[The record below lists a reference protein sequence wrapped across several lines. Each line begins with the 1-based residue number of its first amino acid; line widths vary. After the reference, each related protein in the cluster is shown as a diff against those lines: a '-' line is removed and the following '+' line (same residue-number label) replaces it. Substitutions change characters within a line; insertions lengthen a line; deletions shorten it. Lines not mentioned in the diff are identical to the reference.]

1 MVKVREA
8 KLYTEKVGE
17 PEVKDFFNQVV
28 KAKLPLFGFLDFSD
42 LCSVNAVHFLVKR
55 TNNTI
60 KFYVK
65 EKKHLKE
72 LSALLFP
79 FRLSE
84 TTDVERAPSNA
95 MPSPK
100 FYIIGGGYDFLYFM
114 LKENIKE
121 VSLRVSKFM
130 GGFIGFGSAT
140 DESGNKH
147 IIMVPKP
154 SRFFV
159 IDLEKNPSIYI
170 ELLEPIP
177 KQMSLSSKY
186 PVFEDTGT
194 VIGVDN
200 YDPMQHTL
208 LTGASGTGKSKALY
222 VLIKAIEKKYRDS
235 VRIIMIDPHGEFV
248 KLLPKSKMIN
258 FVDNYIEPLDVGGQK
273 TPLMT
278 QLIAQL
284 VTQSIAQENKYA
296 ERVVFYSVH
305 LLSSID
311 KLDLNNISLLLTD
324 SAKKAEFVS
333 MTENEEVKRFFDE
346 EFNDIYIHHFND
358 AILPVLNFIGEY
370 QLYLGKAKSR
380 ESLLDVLR
388 NNRVTIA
395 SFDPHFFGRRMIS
408 FLASAIINQMYILA
422 ITGKLEDKPTILVID
437 EFPRVETRVTRDI
450 LAETRKFNL
459 YAYLSCQYLGQLSKE
474 VLDGIVSNVKNIISF
489 KVTKQDA
496 ALLSSV
502 MEIKMEEYFKKH
514 RATTEIEESKREMFV
529 RLHQRECI
537 IRLFDGQRYLLPM
550 KVKVVDT
557 ERWKNSEPEAVSKAE
572 QVRRINEQELERL
585 RGNPRG
591 EAPYVTETLVHR
603 SGERKTQ
610 EPAFEAFGVEKKE
623 SEGIRE
629 PENEAKKEEHAPAV
643 EAEKPKIESESL
655 IETLVIRK
663 EEPKAEKEQTSEN
676 MEERLFGAKK
686 DEPEEEESPKFEE
699 TERELENLQEKAPV
713 QEVEEVQE
721 EEPNQEERQ
730 TKAKPRKPI
739 TKKKTT
745 RKGGSRRK

>member
-17 PEVKDFFNQVV
+17 PEVKNFFNQVV

-42 LCSVNAVHFLVKR
+42 LCSVNAVHFIVKR

-65 EKKHLKE
+65 EKRHLKE

-79 FRLSE
+79 FRLS
-84 TTDVERAPSNA
+84 DISDIERAPSNTV
-95 MPSPK
+95 PSPK

-114 LKENIKE
+114 LKENIRE

-154 SRFFV
+154 AKFFV

-222 VLIKAIEKKYRDS
+222 VLIKAIEKRYGDN

-248 KLLPKSKMIN
+248 KLLPNSKMVD

-296 ERVVFYSVH
+296 ERVVFYAVH

-333 MTENEEVKRFFDE
+333 VTENEEVKRFFDE

-370 QLYLGKAKSR
+370 QLYLGKAKTR
-380 ESLLDVLR
+380 ESLLDVLQK
-388 NNRVTIA
+388 NRVTIA

-474 VLDGIVSNVKNIISF
+474 VLDSIVSNVKNIISF

-514 RATTEIEESKREMFV
+514 RATTEIEESKKEMFV

-557 ERWKNSEPEAVSKAE
+557 ERWKDSRPETVSKAE

-585 RGNPRG
+585 RSNPRG

-603 SGERKTQ
+603 SGERKTS
-610 EPAFEAFGVEKKE
+610 EPAFEAFGVAKDESEASATEQKTAETVQETAKE
-623 SEGIRE
+623 S
-629 PENEAKKEEHAPAV
+629 
-643 EAEKPKIESESL
+643 EKPKIEQDALIESL
-655 IETLVIRK
+655 EIKK
-663 EEPKAEKEQTSEN
+663 ESGPAITEEHVEEK
-676 MEERLFGAKK
+676 F
-686 DEPEEEESPKFEE
+686 PKFEE
-699 TERELENLQEKAPV
+699 TEKELETIQKDAPV
-713 QEVEEVQE
+713 QEVEEVSEEPAE
-721 EEPNQEERQ
+721 EETPVEEEKKASR
-730 TKAKPRKPI
+730 TRKAPARKKNSKAKTKRK
-739 TKKKTT
+739 
-745 RKGGSRRK
+745 